1 MIGRGNWIIQAVES
15 IHPRR
20 RNAYMF
26 ITQRMAS
33 IWEHSRGAMRMVQ
46 GKLQPE
52 GFEAR
57 GFSMRLI
64 SNRFWGY
71 GSENTCHFFPIFLDG
86 ISLSECYASCIV
98 KEQVT

>member
-1 MIGRGNWIIQAVES
+1 
-15 IHPRR
+15 
-20 RNAYMF
+20 MF

-46 GKLQPE
+46 GKLQPK

-71 GSENTCHFFPIFLDG
+71 GSENTYHFFPILRNRK
-86 ISLSECYASCIV
+86 SLPDCYASCIV
-98 KEQVT
+98 KKQVT